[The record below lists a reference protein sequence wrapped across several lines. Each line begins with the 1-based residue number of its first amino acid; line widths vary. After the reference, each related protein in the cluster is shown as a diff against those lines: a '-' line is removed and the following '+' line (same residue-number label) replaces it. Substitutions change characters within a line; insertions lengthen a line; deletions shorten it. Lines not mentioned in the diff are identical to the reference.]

1 MKFLYRLT
9 RADWFYPVLFSA
21 GLFAYL
27 IYNAALFWNA
37 AIPSEDFI
45 GNFRPFAQAVL
56 RGEPAAAANKLFP
69 AYPFLLAGAS
79 KLVFWQTEDALFTGA
94 RLLNLLFALPFLFCA
109 YRLFVRF
116 LGRSFAFPALMFLG
130 SNLYTLYSA
139 INPELEMFLCL
150 TSSLALCL
158 MADGSF
164 SATVPAAITAALKG
178 DSVFIIPACAAA
190 NLSKG
195 KNYSRGIA
203 AGIIAALPL
212 CLWFAA
218 KFVFAQAG
226 GNAYLSEVASNGP
239 NLWKYPVDCL
249 LALAGFPKWLGL
261 AVYNGE
267 QNAAAIVAAA
277 ASIAA
282 VMLAIVVCLA
292 AGIRGIAKL
301 SDKARLPMFI
311 FAGGFFLIH
320 VFYQN
325 TKDRYV
331 VPILWILT
339 LLLFLGIKHIAE
351 REPKIFAGGRSKAFF
366 AVFAGCLFVYGA
378 ITLVQKGDVC
388 MLLFSLFCLLALF
401 AFLRQHTGAGIA
413 RSAFISMCLG
423 VVCLFN
429 IAYGRAAVEHFTLRR
444 MEFKAAGS
452 WLAAN
457 LDAEDYVLM
466 TDGSVAGYYAGE
478 AANRILLTSSIMAS
492 DVPAFL
498 DELSARGVR
507 YILID
512 DFYIPRLKIGDP
524 NAISRR
530 AQLLQS
536 LKEAAPSIKD
546 LRLVQT
552 FPAYTGGQAL
562 LYEYNFKAK

>member
-1 MKFLYRLT
+1 M
-9 RADWFYPVLFSA
+9 
-21 GLFAYL
+21 
-27 IYNAALFWNA
+27 
-37 AIPSEDFI
+37 
-45 GNFRPFAQAVL
+45 
-56 RGEPAAAANKLFP
+56 
-69 AYPFLLAGAS
+69 
-79 KLVFWQTEDALFTGA
+79 
-94 RLLNLLFALPFLFCA
+94 
-109 YRLFVRF
+109 
-116 LGRSFAFPALMFLG
+116 
-130 SNLYTLYSA
+130 
-139 INPELEMFLCL
+139 
-150 TSSLALCL
+150 
-158 MADGSF
+158 
-164 SATVPAAITAALKG
+164 
-178 DSVFIIPACAAA
+178 
-190 NLSKG
+190 
-195 KNYSRGIA
+195 
-203 AGIIAALPL
+203 
-212 CLWFAA
+212 
-218 KFVFAQAG
+218 
-226 GNAYLSEVASNGP
+226 
-239 NLWKYPVDCL
+239 
-249 LALAGFPKWLGL
+249 
-261 AVYNGE
+261 
-267 QNAAAIVAAA
+267 
-277 ASIAA
+277 
-282 VMLAIVVCLA
+282 
-292 AGIRGIAKL
+292 
-301 SDKARLPMFI
+301 
-311 FAGGFFLIH
+311 
-320 VFYQN
+320 
-325 TKDRYV
+325 
-331 VPILWILT
+331 PILWILT